1 MSVAHGIIVFGASGS
16 GTTTFGRELATRL
29 DFTHLDTD
37 DFFWEDT
44 DVPFTVKRPTGQRIN
59 KLHKAISASRGFVL
73 SGSIVGWDDA
83 VLPLL
88 DLAVYVRTP
97 TEVRIERLEVREY
110 ARFNDR
116 ILEGGD
122 MFDNHREFI
131 EWART
136 YDAAGMNRGEE

>member
-1 MSVAHGIIVFGASGS
+1 M
-16 GTTTFGRELATRL
+16 
-29 DFTHLDTD
+29 
-37 DFFWEDT
+37 
-44 DVPFTVKRPTGQRIN
+44 
-59 KLHKAISASRGFVL
+59 